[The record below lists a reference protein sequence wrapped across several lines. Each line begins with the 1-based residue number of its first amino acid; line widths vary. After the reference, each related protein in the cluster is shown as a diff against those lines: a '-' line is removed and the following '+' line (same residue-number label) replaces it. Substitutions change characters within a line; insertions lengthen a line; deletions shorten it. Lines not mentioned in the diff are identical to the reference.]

1 MSFNATLLPP
11 TVAHPTAAELY
22 SAAGTDF
29 DSLSTFEQ
37 WWVQWY
43 LYFGDP
49 IIATGLLSFTIH
61 EVRSPP
67 ISYPPFKLTLNPPL
81 DCLFWTFHSMD
92 NCRRHP
98 VLPQVEIAAE

>member
-11 TVAHPTAAELY
+11 KVAHPTAAELY

-29 DSLSTFEQ
+29 DSLSTMEQ

-49 IIATGLLSFTIH
+49 IIATGLLSFIMH
-61 EVRSPP
+61 EVRL
-67 ISYPPFKLTLNPPL
+67 SYFPK
-81 DCLFWTFHSMD
+81 
-92 NCRRHP
+92 
-98 VLPQVEIAAE
+98 VV